1 MFDGAAV
8 YTAGEAIDLLDDQ
21 QSSQTQ
27 SDSSQIISDVT
38 SITDNPDS
46 RKEIVFIDSGV
57 DDYQTIVDAID
68 SSKSIYLIDSNENG
82 FIKMQSIL
90 QSQQDVDAVHII
102 GHASA
107 GQVVLGNSILNADTI
122 NSFSS
127 TLQSIGS
134 ALTQNGDLLFYGCNL
149 AQGEQGKLLLQ
160 QIGNI
165 TQADIAASDDITGQG
180 GDWELEHN
188 YGIVETKGIEVVDFN
203 SFLLQ
208 TGISSL
214 NGFIENTGT
223 NLRAGTNATI
233 TNSSNH
239 SDGKP
244 PYVIAYER
252 T

>member
-1 MFDGAAV
+1 MFDGAAI
-8 YTAGEAIDLLDDQ
+8 YTAGEAIDLLDEQ

-127 TLQSIGS
+127 TLQSSGS
-134 ALTQNGDLLFYGCNL
+134 ALTKNGDLLFYGCNL
-149 AQGEQGKLLLQ
+149 AQG
-160 QIGNI
+160 
-165 TQADIAASDDITGQG
+165 
-180 GDWELEHN
+180 
-188 YGIVETKGIEVVDFN
+188 
-203 SFLLQ
+203 
-208 TGISSL
+208 
-214 NGFIENTGT
+214 
-223 NLRAGTNATI
+223 
-233 TNSSNH
+233 
-239 SDGKP
+239 
-244 PYVIAYER
+244 
-252 T
+252 